1 MNHIYLSD
9 FLGCAYGLDNGV
21 LITTPR
27 YEDLTYDT
35 CLDNWV
41 EVDTTDFEQGSDEL
55 VHVEWVTN
63 HLHTLEHGL
72 FADCAS

>member
-9 FLGCAYGLDNGV
+9 FLGCAYALDHGV

-35 CLDNWV
+35 DLDNWV
-41 EVDTTDFEQGSDEL
+41 EVDVTDFKQGSDEK

-63 HLHTLEHGL
+63 HLYELENGI
-72 FADCAS
+72 FAG